1 MTDHDLVE
9 IITNIDTLSNNLY
22 ESILMDGE
30 MDDLDRE
37 DARELVKEVERLKI
51 VANIPRPVY
60 IS

>member
-9 IITNIDTLSNNLY
+9 IITKIEKLSNNLY

-60 IS
+60 V